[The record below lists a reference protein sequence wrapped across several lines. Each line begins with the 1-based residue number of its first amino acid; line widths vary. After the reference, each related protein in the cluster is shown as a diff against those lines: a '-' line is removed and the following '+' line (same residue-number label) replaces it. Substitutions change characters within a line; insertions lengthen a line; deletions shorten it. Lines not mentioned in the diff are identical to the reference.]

1 MDDQDTSQSPVSGTP
16 DSENRSAGQEIPDQT
31 SPDTTPGQNER
42 LAHFI
47 ELLTDDNEGTRWKA
61 AEVLGRIGDPAAVEA
76 LIDTL
81 WDDDSRVRL
90 KAAWA
95 LGQIGDQR
103 ALRPL
108 QRLYRMENEGAQE
121 IIAEALEEI
130 KRQMSM
136 Q

>member
-1 MDDQDTSQSPVSGTP
+1 MDDQEAPQHPPSGTP
-16 DSENRSAGQEIPDQT
+16 GSGEKSDEQEIPGHTSRDT
-31 SPDTTPGQNER
+31 SPDQNER

-47 ELLTDDNEGTRWKA
+47 QMLTDDNEGSRWKA
-61 AEVLGRIGDPAAVEA
+61 AEMLGRIGDPAAVEA
-76 LIDTL
+76 LIETL

-103 ALRPL
+103 AIHPL
-108 QRLYRMENEGAQE
+108 QRLYRMENEGARE

-130 KRQMSM
+130 KRQMSL

>member
-1 MDDQDTSQSPVSGTP
+1 MDDRDAFQNPPSGTP
-16 DSENRSAGQEIPDQT
+16 DSGDISDRQDIPELT
-31 SPDTTPGQNER
+31 SPDASPDQNER

-90 KAAWA
+90 KAAWV
-95 LGQIGDQR
+95 LGQIGDPR

-108 QRLYRMENEGAQE
+108 QHLYRMEKEGVQE

-130 KRQMSM
+130 KHRMSL

>member
-1 MDDQDTSQSPVSGTP
+1 MDDPDAPQNPVSGTP
-16 DSENRSAGQEIPDQT
+16 DPENRSAGQEKPDQVYADT
-31 SPDTTPGQNER
+31 SPEQNKR
-42 LAHFI
+42 LEHFI
-47 ELLTDDNEGTRWKA
+47 ALLTDDNEGTRWKA
-61 AEVLGRIGDPAAVEA
+61 AEVLGRMGDPAAVEA

>member
-1 MDDQDTSQSPVSGTP
+1 MDDPDAPQYPVSGTP
-16 DSENRSAGQEIPDQT
+16 DSRSAGQEKPEQISADA
-31 SPDTTPGQNER
+31 SPEQNER

-61 AEVLGRIGDPAAVEA
+61 AEVLGRMGNPAAVEA
-76 LIDTL
+76 LIETL

-103 ALRPL
+103 ALHPL

-136 Q
+136 R

>member
-1 MDDQDTSQSPVSGTP
+1 MVEQDAQRDPESGAP
-16 DSENRSAGQEIPDQT
+16 DSGDRPVNDEV
-31 SPDTTPGQNER
+31 PGQAGDMAPVESVR

-47 ELLTDDNEGTRWKA
+47 QLLSDDNEGTRWKA
-61 AEVLGRIGDPAAVEA
+61 AESLGRLGDPAAVDP

-95 LGQIGDQR
+95 LGQIGDPR

-121 IIAEALEEI
+121 IISEALEEI
-130 KRQMSM
+130 KVRMSHP
-136 Q
+136 

>member
-1 MDDQDTSQSPVSGTP
+1 MTTRVTAGRQQ
-16 DSENRSAGQEIPDQT
+16 RS
-31 SPDTTPGQNER
+31 
-42 LAHFI
+42 
-47 ELLTDDNEGTRWKA
+47 
-61 AEVLGRIGDPAAVEA
+61 LGRIGDPVAVDP

-103 ALRPL
+103 AIRPL

-130 KRQMSM
+130 KHQMSL

>member
-1 MDDQDTSQSPVSGTP
+1 MDDQDASQNPVSGMP
-16 DSENRSAGQEIPDQT
+16 PSGDKSDKNEIPEHTSQDT
-31 SPDTTPGQNER
+31 SPGRNER

-47 ELLTDDNEGTRWKA
+47 QMLTDDNEGNRWKA
-61 AEVLGRIGDPAAVEA
+61 AESLGRMEDPAAVDP

-95 LGQIGDQR
+95 LGQIGDER
-103 ALRPL
+103 AIRPL
-108 QRLYRMENEGAQE
+108 QRLYRMENEWAQE
-121 IIAEALEEI
+121 IIAQALEEI
-130 KRQMSM
+130 KHQMSL

>member
-1 MDDQDTSQSPVSGTP
+1 MDEQDALQDTESGPP
-16 DSENRSAGQEIPDQT
+16 DSGDKPVNDEVTGPARDMP
-31 SPDTTPGQNER
+31 PGQNGR

-47 ELLTDDNEGTRWKA
+47 QLLTDDNEGTRWKA
-61 AEVLGRIGDPAAVEA
+61 AESLGRLGDQSAVDP

-95 LGQIGDQR
+95 LGRIGDPR

-121 IIAEALEEI
+121 IVSEALEEI
-130 KRQMSM
+130 KERMSHP
-136 Q
+136 

>member
-1 MDDQDTSQSPVSGTP
+1 MTRDDQDTPAPGMP
-16 DSENRSAGQEIPDQT
+16 AEEDEPAGQEGPGQI
-31 SPDTTPGQNER
+31 SGDTTPDQDER

-47 ELLTDDNEGTRWKA
+47 QMLGDENEGNRWKA
-61 AEVLGRIGDPAAVEA
+61 AEALGRSGDPAAVDP

-95 LGQIGDQR
+95 LGQIGDPR

-130 KRQMSM
+130 KRRMSL

>member
-1 MDDQDTSQSPVSGTP
+1 MDDQDTPQSTVSGTP
-16 DSENRSAGQEIPDQT
+16 DSGNRSAGQEIPD
-31 SPDTTPGQNER
+31 QNER

-103 ALRPL
+103 ALHPL

>member
-1 MDDQDTSQSPVSGTP
+1 MDDQDAPQNPPSETQDSG
-16 DSENRSAGQEIPDQT
+16 DRSAGQEIPEQR
-31 SPDTTPGQNER
+31 SPDIFPDQNER

-61 AEVLGRIGDPAAVEA
+61 AESLGRIGDPAAVEA

-108 QRLYRMENEGAQE
+108 QRLYRMENEGARE

-130 KRQMSM
+130 KRQMSL

>member
-1 MDDQDTSQSPVSGTP
+1 MDDQDAPQHPVPRVPAPDERSG
-16 DSENRSAGQEIPDQT
+16 GQETPGPTSRDP
-31 SPDTTPGQNER
+31 SPDQNER

-47 ELLTDDNEGTRWKA
+47 QMLADDNEGNRWKA
-61 AEVLGRIGDPAAVEA
+61 AEMLGRIGDPVAVDP

-103 ALRPL
+103 AIHPL

-121 IIAEALEEI
+121 IITEALEEI
-130 KRQMSM
+130 KHQMNL

>member
-1 MDDQDTSQSPVSGTP
+1 M
-16 DSENRSAGQEIPDQT
+16 
-31 SPDTTPGQNER
+31 
-42 LAHFI
+42 LA
-47 ELLTDDNEGTRWKA
+47 DDNEGNRWKA
-61 AEVLGRIGDPAAVEA
+61 AEMLGRIGDPVAVDP

-103 ALRPL
+103 AIHPL

-121 IIAEALEEI
+121 IITEALEEI
-130 KRQMSM
+130 KHQMNL